1 MKQPPFLAPRPAGDS
16 FSAGTPPRAGGDLVG
31 TPTSVPGNAAAF
43 SSDVV
48 VPLPQGPAPGAAVA
62 AAAATAGAPALAPR
76 AAALTLV
83 ALESAR
89 SGPLALPADRDD
101 LSVCSTVDLLERA
114 RDGNEVAW
122 EVVFRRCVRGLRRF
136 AVGRLPNQCRGMND
150 TEDLVQDTVIRA
162 LSHLDQFESRHEG
175 ALLAYLRQSL
185 LNRIVDEVRKTS
197 RRPLA
202 VALAEE
208 HVDGGASPL
217 EAAIGRQNVERYE
230 IALAQLRPRDRE
242 AILLRLEQQLSYE
255 DLAVQLGMPSSN
267 AARVAVKRALYRLAQ
282 EMAVEVP
289 GVRADC

>member
-1 MKQPPFLAPRPAGDS
+1 MKQPPLVVSRPVGDS
-16 FSAGTPPRAGGDLVG
+16 FGKAAPPGAGSPLASAPL
-31 TPTSVPGNAAAF
+31 SVPVAPFPAEAF
-43 SSDVV
+43 SSD
-48 VPLPQGPAPGAAVA
+48 PFPPDSFPPDAFPPDAAV
-62 AAAATAGAPALAPR
+62 P
-76 AAALTLV
+76 LTLV
-83 ALESAR
+83 ALDGAR
-89 SGPLALPADRDD
+89 SAGDRGDRGD

-122 EVVFRRCVRGLRRF
+122 EVMFRRCVRGLRRF
-136 AVGRLPNQCRGMND
+136 AAGRLPGQCRGMND

-162 LSHLDQFESRHEG
+162 LSHLERFEPRHEG

-197 RRPLA
+197 RRPLS

-208 HVDGGASPL
+208 HVDSGASPL
-217 EAAIGRQNVERYE
+217 EAAIGGQNVERYE
-230 IALAQLRPRDRE
+230 MALARLKPRDRE

-282 EMAVEVP
+282 EMTVDVS
-289 GVRADC
+289 GGRADS